1 MRVSVEKFLNFSS
14 LLVVQS
20 VFLGSG
26 VKWSFVVVEKNL
38 ILFIHRR
45 LFHVCTFFLF
55 FFNIFLGVV
64 SCLKRI
70 LIGAVL
76 GVMFLGRTQKSVIS
90 RDFEL
95 MDPGWTKTFFF
106 SRYNVLL
113 TSCSKLL
120 HNYHFRWHFNLL

>member
-1 MRVSVEKFLNFSS
+1 MQALNFDPTA
-14 LLVVQS
+14 LIKMCIIKCL
-20 VFLGSG
+20 
-26 VKWSFVVVEKNL
+26 SFFN
-38 ILFIHRR
+38 RR

-70 LIGAVL
+70 IIGAVL

-95 MDPGWTKTFFF
+95 MDPGSSNDFV
-106 SRYNVLL
+106 SQ
-113 TSCSKLL
+113 KL
-120 HNYHFRWHFNLL
+120 